1 MATTLNADC
10 NSNSVPCHTD
20 TALTLP
26 VDHDEH
32 STSALAENDCLLKST
47 KKARSIRDPE
57 TVPDFSHCEFYSRV
71 VAHSIHLYGKWMPQ
85 AGFINGM
92 PVKIRVMKD
101 CIVITPQN
109 TRELWGCLEGM
120 SVTYIN
126 QRKVKAWLKDF
137 PGALNDT
144 GDIPVIKRSR

>member
-1 MATTLNADC
+1 MATPLPPDG
-10 NSNSVPCHTD
+10 NSLSVPFNTD
-20 TALTLP
+20 AALTIP
-26 VDHDEH
+26 VDRNEH
-32 STSALAENDCLLKST
+32 QPENPCPIQSA
-47 KKARSIRDPE
+47 KKVRSIHAPD
-57 TVPDFSHCEFYSRV
+57 TVPVFSHCEFYSRV
-71 VAHSIHLYGKWMPQ
+71 EGRAVHLYGEWMSQ

-109 TRELWGCLEGM
+109 TRELWGCIEGM

-126 QRKVKAWLKDF
+126 HRKVKTWLKDF

-144 GDIPVIKRSR
+144 GDIPVIKRGR

>member
-1 MATTLNADC
+1 M
-10 NSNSVPCHTD
+10 NSHSVPCNTD
-20 TALTLP
+20 TALTIP
-26 VDHDEH
+26 VDHNERQP
-32 STSALAENDCLLKST
+32 ENPCPIKST
-47 KKARSIRDPE
+47 KKARSIRDPD

-71 VAHSIHLYGKWMPQ
+71 EGRTVRVYGEWMSQ

-109 TRELWGCLEGM
+109 TRELWGCIEGM

-126 QRKVKAWLKDF
+126 HRKVKTWLKDF

-144 GDIPVIKRSR
+144 GDIPVIKRGR